1 MSDTILQPI
10 ETRWGEVRRMGRDG
24 RTLYRAADVAAA
36 MGRPGTSYMRGGID
50 REWADFGLGSES
62 VAVSGEGV
70 RALADSLGTRRA
82 ANAADEILDCPD
94 EAVGMPAESFA
105 DPVTLSL
112 CECLRIVTDLA
123 VRLAEIDLGAVDGD
137 EAEAAPA
144 QGTARTF
151 HSVTG
156 STARVTET
164 PTGWLMS
171 ATVDGR
177 RRLSREFQTEED
189 AVRALALVDEGWR
202 EER

>member
-1 MSDTILQPI
+1 MSATILQPI

-36 MGRPGTSYMRGGID
+36 MGKPGTSYMRGGIG
-50 REWADFGLGSES
+50 REWANFGLGSES

-70 RALADSLGTRRA
+70 RALAESLGTRRA
-82 ANAADEILDCPD
+82 AAAADEILDCPE
-94 EAVGMPAESFA
+94 EAVETPAESFA

-123 VRLAEIDLGAVDGD
+123 VRLAEIDLEGDGR
-137 EAEAAPA
+137 AEQDHDGEPA
-144 QGTARTF
+144 SARAF
-151 HSVTG
+151 RSVTG
-156 STARVTET
+156 STARATET

-177 RRLSREFQTEED
+177 KRLSREFQTQED